1 MGSDI
6 NIRTDLVIWYKCPLP
21 SLGNTNFAIHVR
33 YHNFACTWPRLGGVV
48 LLISWRCPNQINLS
62 ALLVERWQHSNLTGA
77 FIPWAQ
83 CLPQQEVWSP
93 LAQESRLT
101 LLTLFR
107 ARWVGNHTVH
117 NHHNVDRFSSPWI
130 LEWRV
135 SAIVHHLRHYTKRAS
150 STIIHK
156 CFSMLQFGSRQPA
169 ASNY

>member
-1 MGSDI
+1 MSNRVHKRETGWMFSWLKRHNHQI
-6 NIRTDLVIWYKCPLP
+6 KSEVSQAGKQRTNEPHRCSGGNIRTSPALP
-21 SLGNTNFAIHVR
+21 CV
-33 YHNFACTWPRLGGVV
+33 
-48 LLISWRCPNQINLS
+48 
-62 ALLVERWQHSNLTGA
+62 AL
-77 FIPWAQ
+77 IPWAQ

-130 LEWRV
+130 LEWRF